1 VDTVAP
7 FLILLGIA
15 VLFWLVMI
23 RPAQARQ
30 RATARMQS
38 GIVVGDE
45 VMLTSG
51 IFGVVRALDEETM
64 QIEVADDVRLKVV
77 RAAVGRVVTPESRDE
92 EETELAAPAADEPE
106 EKQADGTQ

>member
-23 RPAQARQ
+23 RPAQRRQ
-30 RATARMQS
+30 RQVAHMQ
-38 GIVVGDE
+38 GGLEVGDE

-51 IFGVVRALDEETM
+51 IFGTVRALDEETVHL
-64 QIEVADDVRLKVV
+64 EVADGVTVKTV
-77 RAAVGRVVTPESRDE
+77 RAAVGRVVTPGSRDE
-92 EETELAAPAADEPE
+92 GTGLTASTADEPE
-106 EKQADGTQ
+106 ENQSDGTQ